1 MMGPRALEMRE
12 NIGQGC
18 HMDKSTI
25 IGKLREH
32 EAELKAEGVEHLFL
46 HGSYARGTAV
56 RELSDVDLIAEFD
69 TSREFSLVDRVRLE
83 NRLADMLGTKVDLAP
98 AQMLKD
104 DVRERAA
111 REAVL
116 AF

>member
-1 MMGPRALEMRE
+1 
-12 NIGQGC
+12 
-18 HMDKSTI
+18 MDKALI
-25 IGKLREH
+25 IAKLREH
-32 EAELKAEGVEHLFL
+32 EPELKAAGVEHLFL
-46 HGSYARGTAV
+46 HGSYARGTAL

-69 TSREFSLVDRVRLE
+69 TAREYSLLDRVRLE
-83 NRLADMLGTKVDLAP
+83 NRLADMLGVKVDLAP
-98 AQMLKD
+98 ARMLKD

>member
-1 MMGPRALEMRE
+1 
-12 NIGQGC
+12 
-18 HMDKSTI
+18 
-25 IGKLREH
+25 
-32 EAELKAEGVEHLFL
+32 
-46 HGSYARGTAV
+46 
-56 RELSDVDLIAEFD
+56 
-69 TSREFSLVDRVRLE
+69 
-83 NRLADMLGTKVDLAP
+83 MLGTKVDLAP